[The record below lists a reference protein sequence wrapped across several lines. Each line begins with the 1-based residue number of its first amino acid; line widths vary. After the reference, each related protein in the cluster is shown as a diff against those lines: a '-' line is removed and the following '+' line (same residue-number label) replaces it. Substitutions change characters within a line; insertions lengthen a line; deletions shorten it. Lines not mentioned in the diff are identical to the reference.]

1 MKKFVNLGL
10 FMLFGTGGVFAQTD
24 KTTTAKI
31 VAEKTFV
38 FIANTANPLNSNDIN
53 NILRQ
58 MPGNVSGGNINLS
71 GSNYDVR
78 INADSLVAYLPYY
91 GRSFS
96 APLNPD
102 ENGYKFKSK
111 SFNFTTTPTKKGG
124 WEILIVTKDVKD
136 NPRLSFSISQNGYVS
151 LSIISNN
158 KQSISYN
165 GYLAENKSTEN

>member
-1 MKKFVNLGL
+1 MKTIFSLILALLALG
-10 FMLFGTGGVFAQTD
+10 FNASAQTD
-24 KTTTAKI
+24 KATTAKI
-31 VAEKTFV
+31 VAEKNFV

-58 MPGNVSGGNINLS
+58 MPGNISGGNINLS
-71 GSNYDVR
+71 GSNYDVK
-78 INADSLVAYLPYY
+78 ITPDSLVAYLPYY

-111 SFNFTTTPTKKGG
+111 NFNYSLTPTKKGS

-136 NPRLSFSISQNGYVS
+136 SPRLNFSISQNGYAS

-165 GYLAENKSTEN
+165 GYLAENKSN